1 MNRRPNPPPFL
12 RFVVISI
19 LLAAYPGILPAQP
32 YPLKPVRY
40 LMPQTAGSGAD
51 IVGRIAAR
59 GLTQVLGQQVIVDN
73 RTGAAG
79 NIGAEIGAR
88 APADGYTLLQ
98 IRLTQTVNASL
109 YRNLAYELL
118 RDFAPVTQFAS
129 SPSIVVVYPAL
140 PAKSVAELVKLAQAK
155 PGAINY
161 ASAGSGSATF
171 LSTELF
177 KGLAGID
184 LVHVP
189 YRGGGEAIASI
200 IAGETSVLF
209 APVAPSLEHT
219 RSGRLRALAVT
230 TAQRLPLLP
239 ALPTLAEA
247 GFPGAESGSCYG
259 IVLPVKALQSMIAT
273 VHAATLKAL
282 SQPDVRKRFVELGY
296 VIIGDSPEQ
305 FRAHL
310 RSEIESLGKIVKRTG
325 AAVN

>member
-12 RFVVISI
+12 RFFVVSI
-19 LLAAYPGILPAQP
+19 LLSVYPGILPAQP
-32 YPLKPVRY
+32 YPQKPVRY

-51 IVGRIAAR
+51 IVGRIAAQ

-98 IRLTQTVNASL
+98 VSLTHAVNASL
-109 YRNLAYELL
+109 YRNLAYDLL
-118 RDFAPVTQFAS
+118 RDFAPVTQLAS
-129 SPSIVVVYPAL
+129 SPSIVVVHPAL

-155 PGAINY
+155 PGSINY

-184 LVHVP
+184 IVHVP

-209 APVAPSLEHT
+209 APVATSLEHT

-247 GFPGAESGSCYG
+247 GFPGAESGSWYG
-259 IVLPVKALQSMIAT
+259 IVLPVKASPSMVAT